1 MKRCFFSK
9 PASPPMSRSFHKGQ
23 HQGLSNSGG
32 WVGVLVVSEGR
43 TRAHEERC
51 ERRPTA
57 RLRGLPPRS
66 SSWTVLGKLSG
77 EVSYCRFPPR
87 CTSSTR
93 HPGTHRTKGEL
104 WGAGRRGEMSPP
116 SPHSCLRNIDGVL
129 SHLKTDVFV
138 LRVKPREPET
148 LLFFSLWVLTL
159 LSPLR
164 WTFCLSP
171 PHHCNDH
178 DC

>member
-1 MKRCFFSK
+1 MSSPHSSSTQKTGFCLPLSIYRHTFQPFFSLVIFFNYYLFVCYPSQMKRCFFSK

-93 HPGTHRTKGEL
+93 HPGTHRTKAEL
-104 WGAGRRGEMSPP
+104 
-116 SPHSCLRNIDGVL
+116 
-129 SHLKTDVFV
+129 
-138 LRVKPREPET
+138 
-148 LLFFSLWVLTL
+148 
-159 LSPLR
+159 
-164 WTFCLSP
+164 
-171 PHHCNDH
+171 
-178 DC
+178 